1 MQPGVSHSL
10 PVVEGGLR
18 DAVHRRVLVD
28 LGRESVSGAELV
40 RRSQQVDP
48 AMAIVLIRGWN
59 IGRMIRS

>member
-1 MQPGVSHSL
+1 
-10 PVVEGGLR
+10 VEGGLR

-28 LGRESVSGAELV
+28 LGRESVSGAELM